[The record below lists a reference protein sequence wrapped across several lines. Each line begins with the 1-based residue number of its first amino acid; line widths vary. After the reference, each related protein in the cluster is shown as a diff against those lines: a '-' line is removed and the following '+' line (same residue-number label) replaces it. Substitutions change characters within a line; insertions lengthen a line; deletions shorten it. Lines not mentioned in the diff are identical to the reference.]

1 MEKEIIA
8 KVAGQT
14 LTEEDFKEFL
24 MELPR
29 EQQAYLA
36 DPGAKEYFKKEM
48 VSIYLYEQY
57 GEELKLDETEEFK
70 NEMKRLRR
78 SVLSQMAMQK
88 VVNAVTVTEE
98 EKKEFFEANKAS
110 YAKGETARAKHI
122 LMKEKEEIL
131 KVKQE
136 IEDGVKTFE
145 AAAAEYSTCPSGQ
158 RGGDLGEFGRGQ
170 MVKEFEDAVFN
181 GELNKVIGPV
191 ETQFGQHLILVEK
204 LERGDEV
211 KFEDCAERVGQ
222 DVLRQKQK
230 KAYTDKVEELTKQYC
245 E

>member
-170 MVKEFEDAVFN
+170 MVK
-181 GELNKVIGPV
+181 
-191 ETQFGQHLILVEK
+191 
-204 LERGDEV
+204 
-211 KFEDCAERVGQ
+211 
-222 DVLRQKQK
+222 
-230 KAYTDKVEELTKQYC
+230 
-245 E
+245 